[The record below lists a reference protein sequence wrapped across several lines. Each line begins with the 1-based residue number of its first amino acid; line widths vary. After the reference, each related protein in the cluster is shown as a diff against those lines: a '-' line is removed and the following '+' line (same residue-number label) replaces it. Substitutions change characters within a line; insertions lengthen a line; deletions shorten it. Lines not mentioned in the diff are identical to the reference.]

1 MMVPV
6 CNLVTLNYVNALN
19 HHNIYQKGLHDE
31 FQPNPPRA
39 TLGELFKTTSSFF
52 RMTILMFILPSEQK
66 PILEV
71 PSRLYIYIYGYIS
84 RCICLNHVQ
93 YHMGI
98 CLNHVKKKTH
108 PPLSPSVYH
117 IFTSHVFVP
126 SAPLPKKT
134 SPVFSLTALVGQH
147 RPRGTLHGGFLCGT
161 DAGAGVVVLLVGLF
175 LTLRVSNLLPERA

>member
-39 TLGELFKTTSSFF
+39 NLGELLKTTSSFF
-52 RMTILMFILPSEQK
+52 RMTILIFILPSKQK
-66 PILEV
+66 SILEV
-71 PSRLYIYIYGYIS
+71 PVGCIWIYTYIYIS

-98 CLNHVKKKTH
+98 CLKHVKKKNTSTTKSICLPYLH
-108 PPLSPSVYH
+108 TCFCSLSPTTRKTLPF
-117 IFTSHVFVP
+117 FTPP
-126 SAPLPKKT
+126 SAPKVRFT
-134 SPVFSLTALVGQH
+134 VDSSAERMQA
-147 RPRGTLHGGFLCGT
+147 RG
-161 DAGAGVVVLLVGLF
+161 
-175 LTLRVSNLLPERA
+175 S